1 MCKTLLMYRE
11 KYWIKSQSNKLL
23 FETNVTGLE
32 EEGGMM
38 EGISMQERRYD
49 RDDEEKIMYILLSS
63 LENLNNNNYL
73 NIL

>member
-1 MCKTLLMYRE
+1 MYRE

-49 RDDEEKIMYILLSS
+49 RDDEEKIMYIILSS

-73 NIL
+73 NVL